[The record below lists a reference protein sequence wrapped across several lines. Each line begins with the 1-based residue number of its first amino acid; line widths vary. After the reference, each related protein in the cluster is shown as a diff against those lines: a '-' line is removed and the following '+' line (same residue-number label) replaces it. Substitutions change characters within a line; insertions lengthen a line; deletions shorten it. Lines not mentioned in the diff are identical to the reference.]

1 MGKIALVTG
10 ASRGI
15 GYAAAALFAQEGY
28 KVYANYRKTYEPLRL
43 LAQEC
48 AREGKTLVPV
58 RADVTVKKEVEGMFA
73 LAERTDVLIN
83 NAGIAQFMEFT
94 QISETDWD
102 NMLSTNL
109 KSAFLCSQTA
119 LPHMLRA
126 KRGHIIN
133 IASVWGVAGGSCEA
147 HYSAAKAGLI
157 GLTKA
162 LAKELG
168 PSGIRVNC
176 IAPGII
182 DTDMTRALSDTERQA
197 LIEATPLGQTGL
209 PRDIAR
215 AALFLA
221 ANDFITGEVLNVN
234 GGFYI

>member
-1 MGKIALVTG
+1 MEKTALVTG

-15 GYAAAALFAQEGY
+15 GYATAALFAQEGY
-28 KVYANYRKTYEPLRL
+28 KVYANYRRTCEPLRL
-43 LAQEC
+43 LAEEC

-58 RADVTVKKEVEGMFA
+58 RADVTVKKEVDGMFA
-73 LAERTDVLIN
+73 LAGRVDALIN

-94 QISETDWD
+94 QISEDDWD
-102 NMLSTNL
+102 KMLAANL
-109 KSAFLCSQTA
+109 KSAFFCSQAA
-119 LPHMLRA
+119 LPYMLRA
-126 KRGHIIN
+126 KCGHIIN

-182 DTDMTRALSDTERQA
+182 DTDMNGSLSEAERQS
-197 LIEATPLGQTGL
+197 LLEATPLGQVGL